1 MGLDAFAHT
10 WTEGLLY
17 AFFPPFDLIR
27 PTLVRVRRFGL
38 EMLLVVPYKG
48 SWRSAIA
55 PLLCEPGWQLPQ
67 RRSLLSQAKGEIFHQ
82 DPQALDL
89 WVWHV
94 KG

>member
-1 MGLDAFAHT
+1 MAERST
-10 WTEGLLY
+10 VRVS
-17 AFFPPFDLIR
+17 PFDLIR
-27 PTLVRVRRFGL
+27 PTLERVRRFGL
-38 EMLLVVPYKG
+38 EMLLVAPYKG
-48 SWRSAIA
+48 TWRSAVA

-67 RRSLLSQAKGEIFHQ
+67 YRGLLSQAKGEIFHQ